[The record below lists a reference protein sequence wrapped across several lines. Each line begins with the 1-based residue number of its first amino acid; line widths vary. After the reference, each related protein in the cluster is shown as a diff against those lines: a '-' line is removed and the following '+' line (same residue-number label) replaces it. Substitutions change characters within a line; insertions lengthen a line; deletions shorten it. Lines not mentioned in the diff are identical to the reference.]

1 VRPQFLRAL
10 LQPLEDIETAAK
22 KVERFRK
29 PVLVLRSV
37 EAKADLAERALE
49 TLSLGLAL
57 TELYI
62 RAGEDEE
69 PKR

>member
-1 VRPQFLRAL
+1 MRPQFLRAL
-10 LQPLEDIETAAK
+10 AQPLEDIEIAAR
-22 KVERFRK
+22 KVDRFRK
-29 PVLVLRSV
+29 PVAVLRSI

-57 TELYI
+57 TELYVE
-62 RAGEDEE
+62 AGEDEE

>member
-1 VRPQFLRAL
+1 VRPRFLRAL
-10 LQPLEDIETAAK
+10 TQPLEDVETAAK

-29 PVLVLRSV
+29 PVLMLRSI

>member
-1 VRPQFLRAL
+1 MRPQFLRAL

>member
-1 VRPQFLRAL
+1 MRPRFLRAL
-10 LQPLEDIETAAK
+10 TQPLEDVETAAK

-29 PVLVLRSV
+29 PVLMLRSI